1 MKAFFDTSSI
11 LKLYHDE
18 EGSAE
23 LEDYF
28 NKNID
33 IVVLSE
39 LADLEF
45 RSALWRKVRMEEIDE
60 QVAIEVMKCFENDYD
75 NFVWIKLKNNIIKS
89 ASKLLMKYGKK
100 SLRTL
105 DSIQLACAL
114 TLKNDECLFL
124 TDDNL
129 LKKLFKEEG
138 LDLIEI

>member
-18 EGSAE
+18 EGSDE
-23 LEDYF
+23 LLDYF

-33 IVVLSE
+33 IVILSE

-45 RSALWRKVRMEEIDE
+45 RSALWRKVRTEEIDE
-60 QVAIEVMKCFENDYD
+60 LVALDVIKCFENDYD
-75 NFVWIKLKNNIIKS
+75 NFVWIKLKSDIMKS

-100 SLRTL
+100 SLRSL

-114 TLKNDECLFL
+114 TLKNDECLF
-124 TDDNL
+124 
-129 LKKLFKEEG
+129 
-138 LDLIEI
+138 